1 MRAMFKKKTIGIF
14 TTGEG
19 HLSIAE
25 AIQDGLGSDYKTKMF
40 FDEEPLAKIYL
51 PFYQYFPSLFKIPF
65 KLSSYEKVINTQHKA
80 FQLRYQKKIEGFFQ
94 KYRPDLLLSTYFMY
108 NSTLEHLQNLTKTP
122 FINAIADP
130 STPHPMTIANKA
142 RVNLSFNKD
151 LEKRCQKTYP
161 NATYQSTGW
170 FVRNRFEEKYDQKKI
185 RKKLNLDQD
194 KLTFLIASGSEGT
207 TVVMKVLPILIFSQQ
222 PIQVIVA
229 CGSNQA
235 LYRSTEALQK
245 IIDKSDNHSSLIP
258 LKFTPKI
265 HLYMQAADL
274 VIGKAGPNMLFET
287 VATETPFFAITHIAG
302 QEDGNLDIIRDYNLG
317 YVEENILK
325 AQRILKQIINH
336 PEQLD
341 KFKTDI
347 LKLKKY
353 NQQSKE
359 KLLKIIANLI

>member
-1 MRAMFKKKTIGIF
+1 
-14 TTGEG
+14 
-19 HLSIAE
+19 
-25 AIQDGLGSDYKTKMF
+25 
-40 FDEEPLAKIYL
+40 
-51 PFYQYFPSLFKIPF
+51 
-65 KLSSYEKVINTQHKA
+65 
-80 FQLRYQKKIEGFFQ
+80 
-94 KYRPDLLLSTYFMY
+94 
-108 NSTLEHLQNLTKTP
+108 
-122 FINAIADP
+122 
-130 STPHPMTIANKA
+130 
-142 RVNLSFNKD
+142 
-151 LEKRCQKTYP
+151 
-161 NATYQSTGW
+161 
-170 FVRNRFEEKYDQKKI
+170 
-185 RKKLNLDQD
+185 
-194 KLTFLIASGSEGT
+194 
-207 TVVMKVLPILIFSQQ
+207 MKVLPILIFSQQ

-258 LKFTPKI
+258 LKFTSKI

-325 AQRILKQIINH
+325 AQKILKQIINH